1 VQRNIPI
8 GDTIMFTNIFKGLAR
23 YYADWRRR
31 HRAAEEL
38 YALDERSLADLG
50 ITRSEIPYVL
60 ARVPEERDPRP
71 AQRPART
78 FRHAA

>member
-1 VQRNIPI
+1 VQRNNPI
-8 GDTIMFTNIFKGLAR
+8 GDNIMFTNIIKGLAR
-23 YYADWRRR
+23 HYADWQRR

-60 ARVPEERDPRP
+60 ARVPERDPRP

-78 FRHAA
+78 IRHAA

>member
-1 VQRNIPI
+1 VQRNNPI
-8 GDTIMFTNIFKGLAR
+8 GDSIMFTNILKGLTR
-23 YYADWRRR
+23 YYADWQRR

-38 YALDERSLADLG
+38 YALDDRSLADLG

-60 ARVPEERDPRP
+60 SRTPDREARP
-71 AQRPART
+71 APQPVRS